1 MALGMFLRQNLGQQM
16 SRRMAVVA
24 AAVLLLAGCAA
35 PVSGTVT
42 GKDYDPPRTERYL
55 RTDRQPCGT
64 DTYWTTQWSGTGS
77 TRVSRQVRHTRTKYC
92 TTQVPDTRHVP
103 ADWDLTVRDDEG
115 KTHEVDV
122 NQMTFNRYQVNDRY
136 EPEK

>member
-1 MALGMFLRQNLGQQM
+1 MATAL
-16 SRRMAVVA
+16 A
-24 AAVLLLAGCAA
+24 LLLTGCAA

-42 GKDYDPPRTERYL
+42 GKDYDPQRTERYM
-55 RTDRQPCGT
+55 RMDRHPCGT
-64 DTYWTTQWSGTGS
+64 DTYYTTQWSGTGS
-77 TRVSRQVRHTRTKYC
+77 TRTSRQVPHTRTKYC
-92 TTQVPDTRHVP
+92 TTHVPDTRLVP

-122 NQMTFNRYQVNDRY
+122 SQYEFNRYQVDDRY